1 MAWNLEGTYFETRH
15 RRQGGRH
22 GRQRPDGRR
31 HRRHAEGHERGNWR
45 LGVFI
50 DSAASNAQA
59 EKLGAVFGGP
69 MAALG
74 PLVSENLGATRSWA
88 A

>member
-1 MAWNLEGTYFETRH
+1 VDGTDVSDLTVAAIADTPKVMSEGI
-15 RRQGGRH
+15 
-22 GRQRPDGRR
+22 
-31 HRRHAEGHERGNWR
+31 WR